1 MTPFSNSFCVLKVC
15 CAVFFVALVSISH
28 FQIFDAN
35 GWTTTLLTEL
45 YVPIPEAS
53 MVAGTVDIEPFE
65 FSSDHFMT
73 YKHDGVGSG
82 KYVLQP

>member
-1 MTPFSNSFCVLKVC
+1 MRCLVAFCVSNFNSL
-15 CAVFFVALVSISH
+15 

-73 YKHDGVGSG
+73 FKHDGVGSG
-82 KYVLQP
+82 KYIFSYSEHA

>member
-1 MTPFSNSFCVLKVC
+1 MYCKFVVLSCAFNFNSF
-15 CAVFFVALVSISH
+15 

-82 KYVLQP
+82 KYVLQLW